1 MAVALRDGG
10 ILLQLAHRRKV
21 SDASWLCACRC
32 STRSS
37 SPRGRW
43 LVTCTLGR
51 EVQRTSVE
59 QPCTLVPQR
68 LRAGVGGA
76 PGLRAVSLCEASPG
90 SEPSGCVGFPR
101 SSAPLSPAA
110 VPLPGLLRVS
120 AFLKSLL
127 SPSSILPPL
136 RSCWPVRLPHLPTLS
151 LLGVPAGVTS
161 RELSGCPSES
171 RLGVPTGVCL
181 PPPFLLGSTDFL
193 AVLPLTPACWSA
205 SVCRRCCLDVA
216 GTERSAALVGQALGP
231 RVSSSSPSEGALI
244 RS

>member
-1 MAVALRDGG
+1 MAVVLRDSG

-21 SDASWLCACRC
+21 SDTFRLCACRC
-32 STRSS
+32 SMLSS

-43 LVTCTLGR
+43 LVTCTLWR

-76 PGLRAVSLCEASPG
+76 PGLRAVSLCKASRG
-90 SEPSGCVGFPR
+90 SEPSGCVGFLR

-110 VPLPGLLRVS
+110 VPLPGLPHVS
-120 AFLKSLL
+120 AFLRSLL
-127 SPSSILPPL
+127 SPSSIPPPL

-151 LLGVPAGVTS
+151 LHGAPAGVTS

-171 RLGVPTGVCL
+171 GLGVPTGVCL
-181 PPPFLLGSTDFL
+181 APP
-193 AVLPLTPACWSA
+193 LPS
-205 SVCRRCCLDVA
+205 
-216 GTERSAALVGQALGP
+216 G
-231 RVSSSSPSEGALI
+231 
-244 RS
+244 